1 MRSSSGCGGKNGRA
15 TAMSQAVT
23 DLLDC
28 VWRPDSR
35 HVWAENFDRTI
46 DAHFRTQAA
55 VLRAI
60 VSFLSPQIKRA
71 EPDRVRITALNDL
84 TAHELAQQSWT
95 AILSEE
101 MSYESGPR
109 DRAATHAQQILTRD
123 SRSGLVHIA
132 HWLGSRGGQFIV
144 ARPDRK
150 PGSAGRRH
158 RHCCRRG
165 CAHPTASQC
174 ATLMSVKAITKGRT
188 LLQGWSHR

>member
-1 MRSSSGCGGKNGRA
+1 
-15 TAMSQAVT
+15 MSHAVT

-109 DRAATHAQQILTRD
+109 DRAATLAQQILTRD
-123 SRSGLVHIA
+123 PRSGLA
-132 HWLGSRGGQFIV
+132 Y
-144 ARPDRK
+144 
-150 PGSAGRRH
+150 
-158 RHCCRRG
+158 
-165 CAHPTASQC
+165 
-174 ATLMSVKAITKGRT
+174 RT
-188 LLQGWSHR
+188 LAWVAWWTVYRGTTGSKTRQRWPKASALLQAWMRPPDGIAMCRFDEC